1 MRRTFIPALLLSCL
15 GLASFLLTACDG
27 HSQQEPASAAEQ
39 ALDVRVALVT
49 SARVE
54 DTETFSA
61 TVDAFETNHVCP
73 AIAGRIDALF
83 VDVGDEVAAGQLLVQ
98 MDETQLLTS
107 RAQLLTLER
116 DLARLDTLRTLGS
129 VTQQQYDQL
138 HTQVE
143 VARAQVANLQKNTRL
158 TAPISG
164 IVAGRYFHPGELF
177 TMSPTPESAGRS
189 AIVTLMQMNPVKV
202 KFNLPEG
209 RLGALKVG
217 LPVSVTLDAYPN
229 ETFQGAVYRVAPI
242 IHALSHTLEVEVK
255 LPNPQLRLKPG
266 MFARINLSFGE
277 VNRLLVPDLAIVQQ
291 RGTND
296 RAVFLAHQ
304 GKALR
309 KIVKLGNRQG
319 DHIEILAG
327 LQLADSVITTG
338 LRFLQ
343 DGHAIRVIH

>member
-1 MRRTFIPALLLSCL
+1 MRRLFIPILALYILGFLALLP
-15 GLASFLLTACDG
+15 ACSNTTPQ
-27 HSQQEPASAAEQ
+27 HSSNEAEQ
-39 ALDVRVALVT
+39 ALDVRVALVS
-49 SARVE
+49 SARIE
-54 DTETFSA
+54 DSETFSA
-61 TVDAFETNHVCP
+61 TVDAFEVNHVCP
-73 AIAGRIDALF
+73 AIAGRIDAVL
-83 VDVGDEVAAGQLLVQ
+83 VDVGDIVSAGQLLVQ

-116 DLARLDTLRTLGS
+116 DLARLDTLRSLGS

-158 TAPISG
+158 TAPIAG
-164 IVAGRYFHPGELF
+164 VVTGRYFHPGELF
-177 TMSPTPESAGRS
+177 TMSPTPESGGRS

-209 RLGALKVG
+209 RLSALKIG
-217 LPVSVTLDAYPN
+217 QPVSVSLDAYPN
-229 ETFQGAVYRVAPI
+229 DTFQGSVYRIAPTV
-242 IHALSHTLEVEVK
+242 HALSHTLEVQVQV
-255 LPNPQLRLKPG
+255 PNPQLQLKPG
-266 MFARINLSFGE
+266 MFARMNLSFGE
-277 VNRLLVPDLAIVQQ
+277 VERLLVPDLAIVQQ

-296 RAVFLAHQ
+296 RAVFIAHQ

-319 DHIEILAG
+319 EYVEILDG
-327 LQLADSVITTG
+327 LRLADSVITTG

-343 DGHAIRVIH
+343 DGHAIRVLH